1 MAQTD
6 GGRPV
11 SPEARSNLAEQQAAL
26 VRALA
31 GESGAPDGFNG
42 DHVAT
47 AAASLLAK
55 RRRGVEKTWPGVA
68 ESLGGRFRSMFAQY
82 ARAHPLPAEG
92 AYGDGRKFAR
102 YLRQANQ
109 LADDGRL
116 QLLLAE
122 LGGRRPIGVA
132 LLPHR
137 RAFVMAFG
145 TFGGAR
151 WFTIPLPRLRRRRR
165 ADFSQPLSP
174 AAK

>member
-1 MAQTD
+1 M
-6 GGRPV
+6 
-11 SPEARSNLAEQQAAL
+11 SPEARSTLAEQQAAL

-31 GESGAPDGFNG
+31 GQSGSPDGFYG

-47 AAASLLAK
+47 AAASLHAK

-68 ESLGGRFRSMFAQY
+68 ESLGGRFRNVFAQY
-82 ARAHPLPAEG
+82 AREHPLPSEG
-92 AYGDGRKFAR
+92 AYADGREFAR
-102 YLRQANQ
+102 YLRKANQ

-116 QLLLAE
+116 RLLLAE
-122 LGGRRPIGVA
+122 LRGRRPIGVA

-137 RAFVMAFG
+137 RALVIALR

-151 WFTIPLPRLRRRRR
+151 WFTIRLPRLRRRRD
-165 ADFSQPLSP
+165 DFSQPLSP